1 MVVNAETFIGKDEGV
16 QAQRAIRNQQRI
28 QKATTNNNYYE
39 RINWSRCNQI
49 DEAKRLRNYRCV
61 WCVVRI
67 NILESVQRSLLRQPA
82 HALTLTAQH
91 FFVCFVMILYFQL
104 INWVSFVL
112 FLIFFFFLVR
122 MPQIDMTKSSGNEF
136 LASAHSTTNDIC
148 KIYLNS
154 RELSVIPYAIDAHSH
169 QSMIIFLLLFKRNIF
184 KTPRTRFVYDF

>member
-39 RINWSRCNQI
+39 WINWSRCNQI

-112 FLIFFFFLVR
+112 FLIFFF
-122 MPQIDMTKSSGNEF
+122 SSFGC
-136 LASAHSTTNDIC
+136 LKLIWP
-148 KIYLNS
+148 S
-154 RELSVIPYAIDAHSH
+154 RAEMNFWPARTP
-169 QSMIIFLLLFKRNIF
+169 QSMIYAKYI
-184 KTPRTRFVYDF
+184 

>member
-1 MVVNAETFIGKDEGV
+1 MRQNAYEITDAYGALCVSISSKVSSVLFC
-16 QAQRAIRNQQRI
+16 ANQRTPSHSPHN
-28 QKATTNNNYYE
+28 T
-39 RINWSRCNQI
+39 
-49 DEAKRLRNYRCV
+49 
-61 WCVVRI
+61 
-67 NILESVQRSLLRQPA
+67 
-82 HALTLTAQH
+82 
-91 FFVCFVMILYFQL
+91 FFVCFIMILYFQL

-122 MPQIDMTKSSGNEF
+122 MPQIDLTKSSGNEF